1 MDKFKVGVTDA
12 TLNKL
17 EEAGFQISMP
27 IVSAEINSM
36 DQPFNVRV
44 MVRTPKNQGWT
55 DEYHTLEFFAES
67 VFSCQHE
74 TTGCNRMTQP
84 ITIYVARCTFRAL
97 NSFRRYPWSPLLQ
110 QQWPDV
116 ASQMMTMRMTMS
128 MLGWNQPQG
137 FNP

>member
-1 MDKFKVGVTDA
+1 MVLQIQSMLNPMVTMIIAIQQFSRLQVEATEPFLQLQPKTDHNFQFKVYNQGNEMDKFKVGVTDA

-55 DEYHTLEFFAES
+55 DEYHTL
-67 VFSCQHE
+67 
-74 TTGCNRMTQP
+74 
-84 ITIYVARCTFRAL
+84 
-97 NSFRRYPWSPLLQ
+97 NSLLKVYFHANTKQ
-110 QQWPDV
+110 LV
-116 ASQMMTMRMTMS
+116 VTV
-128 MLGWNQPQG
+128 
-137 FNP
+137 